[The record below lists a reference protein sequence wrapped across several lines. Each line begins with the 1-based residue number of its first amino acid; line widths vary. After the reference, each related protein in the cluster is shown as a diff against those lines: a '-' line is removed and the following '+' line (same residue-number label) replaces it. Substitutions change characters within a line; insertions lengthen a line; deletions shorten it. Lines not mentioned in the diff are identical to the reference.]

1 MAQDI
6 RGLLFDM
13 DGLLVDTTILH
24 FHAWARLAEE
34 EGLPVPEDPNIFRGL
49 SREHSL
55 NYILQ
60 GRELSEETRR
70 GWMERK
76 NHYFLETLRGVQ
88 PMPGV
93 VPLLQEAKESG
104 YTLAVGSSS
113 RNARLILEVL
123 NLSDFFVYI
132 GDAYC
137 VARPKPAPDLFLHVA
152 EIMGLTPPEVLVLED
167 GAVGVKA
174 ALAGGFHVVG
184 VGQHAIHGA
193 ACSLPTLAGVSVA
206 DLLALIR

>member
-1 MAQDI
+1 VAADI

-34 EGLPVPEDPNIFRGL
+34 EGLPVPQDPNIFRGL

-55 NYILQ
+55 SYILQ

-76 NHYFLETLRGVQ
+76 NYYFMETIKHVVPL
-88 PMPGV
+88 PGV
-93 VPLLQEAKESG
+93 VPLLMEAREKN
-104 YTLAVGSSS
+104 YVMAVGSSS
-113 RNARLILEVL
+113 RNARLILEL
-123 NLSDFFVYI
+123 LRLSDFFVYI

-137 VARPKPAPDLFLHVA
+137 VTRPKPAPDLFLHVA
-152 EIMGLTPPEVLVLED
+152 EKMALPPQEILVLED
-167 GAVGVKA
+167 GAVGVVA
-174 ALAGGFHVVG
+174 AEAGGFSVLG
-184 VGQHAIHGA
+184 VGQPKIHGA
-193 ACSLPTLAGVSVA
+193 RHSLPSLAGLCVA
-206 DLLALIR
+206 DVLAAVT